1 MVGIIWLVC
10 GEVCDLVFFV
20 ECVFVLFIVWVS
32 VKLYLS
38 NLGEKKFKWKILWN
52 YYSLLVFVIL
62 YLKMM
67 FLIKEMLLKKN

>member
-38 NLGEKKFKWKILWN
+38 NLGEEKFKWKILWN

-67 FLIKEMLLKKN
+67 FLIKEMLLKNN

>member
-10 GEVCDLVFFV
+10 REVCDLVFFV

-38 NLGEKKFKWKILWN
+38 NLGEIKLNEKFYEIIIVYW
-52 YYSLLVFVIL
+52 YLLFYI
-62 YLKMM
+62 
-67 FLIKEMLLKKN
+67 

>member
-38 NLGEKKFKWKILWN
+38 NLGEIKLNEKFYEIIIVYWYLWF
-52 YYSLLVFVIL
+52 YI
-62 YLKMM
+62 
-67 FLIKEMLLKKN
+67 

>member
-38 NLGEKKFKWKILWN
+38 NLGEIKLNEKFYEIIIVYW
-52 YYSLLVFVIL
+52 YLLFYI
-62 YLKMM
+62 
-67 FLIKEMLLKKN
+67 